1 MDSPKRW
8 DNFKLWR
15 PETLRGGEP
24 THMSTRKRAGFGL
37 PPCLFFTLF
46 KFWTKL
52 PTQMEISSIL
62 KQKRTWSIMLFYVLA
77 VLIRVVSTRFE
88 TIDPS
93 HVKLWDFVGG
103 LSPLIGAIEEKWR
116 HLFLVHRSP
125 RASSHWR
132 CLLVCLALLI
142 TRRLDSVC
150 GYCLY
155 ICSMPS
161 SKRWAGVDTF
171 IAN

>member
-1 MDSPKRW
+1 MK
-8 DNFKLWR
+8 
-15 PETLRGGEP
+15 
-24 THMSTRKRAGFGL
+24 
-37 PPCLFFTLF
+37 
-46 KFWTKL
+46 
-52 PTQMEISSIL
+52 ISSIL

-103 LSPLIGAIEEKWR
+103 LSPLIGAI
-116 HLFLVHRSP
+116 V
-125 RASSHWR
+125 
-132 CLLVCLALLI
+132 VILALRRKMKTSLFGTSVTKSILTLTVPFVLFGMLI

>member
-1 MDSPKRW
+1 MK
-8 DNFKLWR
+8 
-15 PETLRGGEP
+15 
-24 THMSTRKRAGFGL
+24 
-37 PPCLFFTLF
+37 
-46 KFWTKL
+46 
-52 PTQMEISSIL
+52 ISSIL

-93 HVKLWDFVGG
+93 HIKLWDFVGG
-103 LSPLIGAIEEKWR
+103 LSPLIGAIVVILALRRKMKTS
-116 HLFLVHRSP
+116 LLVHRSP

-132 CLLVCLALLI
+132 CLLFCLALLI

>member
-62 KQKRTWSIMLFYVLA
+62 KQKRTWSIMLFY
-77 VLIRVVSTRFE
+77 
-88 TIDPS
+88 P
-93 HVKLWDFVGG
+93 LWDHRPIPRQIVGFRRWLESTHRRDCRYLCAPKKNEDISFWYIGHQEHPHIGGAFWSVWHCWLQGDWTLFVVIVCISALCLLRRGG
-103 LSPLIGAIEEKWR
+103 LAWIPL
-116 HLFLVHRSP
+116 
-125 RASSHWR
+125 
-132 CLLVCLALLI
+132 
-142 TRRLDSVC
+142 
-150 GYCLY
+150 
-155 ICSMPS
+155 
-161 SKRWAGVDTF
+161 
-171 IAN
+171 

>member
-1 MDSPKRW
+1 MK
-8 DNFKLWR
+8 
-15 PETLRGGEP
+15 
-24 THMSTRKRAGFGL
+24 
-37 PPCLFFTLF
+37 
-46 KFWTKL
+46 
-52 PTQMEISSIL
+52 ISSIL

-88 TIDPS
+88 TMDPS

-103 LSPLIGAIEEKWR
+103 LSPLIGAIVVILALRRKMKTF
-116 HLFLVHRSP
+116 LFGTSVTKSILTLAVP
-125 RASSHWR
+125 
-132 CLLVCLALLI
+132 LFCLALLI